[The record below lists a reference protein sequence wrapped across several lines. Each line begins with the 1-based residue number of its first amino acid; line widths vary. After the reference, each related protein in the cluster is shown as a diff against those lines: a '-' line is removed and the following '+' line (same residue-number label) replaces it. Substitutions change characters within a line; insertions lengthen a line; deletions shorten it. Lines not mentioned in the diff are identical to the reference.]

1 MNLKKAL
8 HRENRYEEDNLNIT
22 PVMNIFLILV
32 PFLLLTAVFV
42 KISILEFS
50 LPTSTQASDA
60 QKPQNNPVV
69 TILAISEKGFELK
82 TKGMKIPF
90 IEKKEDNFN
99 FQTLVE
105 KLQKI
110 KERHVQTEDIILA
123 PHVSIKYDTII
134 KVMDRC
140 RENGFFNISISG

>member
-1 MNLKKAL
+1 M
-8 HRENRYEEDNLNIT
+8 
-22 PVMNIFLILV
+22 
-32 PFLLLTAVFV
+32 
-42 KISILEFS
+42 
-50 LPTSTQASDA
+50 
-60 QKPQNNPVV
+60 V

-82 TKGMKIPF
+82 TKGLKIPF
-90 IEKKEDNFN
+90 IIKKEDNFD